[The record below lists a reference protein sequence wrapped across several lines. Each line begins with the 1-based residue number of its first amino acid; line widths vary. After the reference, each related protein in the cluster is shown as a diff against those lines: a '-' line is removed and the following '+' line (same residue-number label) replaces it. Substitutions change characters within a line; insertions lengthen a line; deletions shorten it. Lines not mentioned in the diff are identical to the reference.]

1 MSANWPLVPFS
12 EIFEIS
18 SSKRVLQRQWKN
30 SGVPF
35 YRAREIVSLSKE
47 GRVDNDLF
55 ISDDLF
61 DEFSRKYGGP
71 QSGDLM
77 VSAVG
82 TLGACYIVRPDDRF
96 YFKDAS
102 VLRFHPKIEICPRFF
117 QHAFSTPQIMDQ
129 IKAGSGS
136 TVGTLTIS
144 RANEMQIPLPPL
156 EEQKRIAAILDQADA
171 LRRLRARAL
180 DKLNTLGQAIFH
192 EMFRGSVT
200 PTTIS
205 ELLETEVLLLHKD
218 GNHGS
223 NYPRKEEFGTE
234 GVPFLSAKAISEDGY
249 LLDSEIEYLNTEK
262 AKKLKI
268 GWIKEGDVL
277 LSHNASVGKVG
288 RYQGEFGDA
297 LIGTSLTCYRP
308 NPLKLKSGFL
318 EFALRSYAFQAQL
331 KSNMSQTT
339 RNQVPI
345 TAQKSLTLTIP
356 SLAEQGAFEERVKRI
371 SLAMERSKKS
381 KCWCEELFSSLQ
393 HRAFRGDL

>member
-1 MSANWPLVPFS
+1 MKIVTLDDVALSIVDGPFGS
-12 EIFEIS
+12 NLKTSDYVE
-18 SSKRVLQRQWKN
+18 
-30 SGVPF
+30 SGVPVLQGKNITGDTF
-35 YRAREIVSLSKE
+35 VWKE
-47 GRVDNDLF
+47 VRYITEEKAKGLQRSSAVVGDHLL
-55 ISDDLF
+55 IKIGSIGYSAILDDL
-61 DEFSRKYGGP
+61 
-71 QSGDLM
+71 SGHDFAIIPANL
-77 VSAVG
+77 AR
-82 TLGACYIVRPDDRF
+82 IRPNKEIIDDRYLHHWLKSEGTKRHF
-96 YFKDAS
+96 QSIAS
-102 VLRFHPKIEICPRFF
+102 KTAQPALSLKKI
-117 QHAFSTPQIMDQ
+117 
-129 IKAGSGS
+129 
-136 TVGTLTIS
+136 
-144 RANEMQIPLPPL
+144 RATAIPLPPL
-156 EEQKRIAAILDQADA
+156 EEQKRIAGILDQADA

-192 EMFRGSVT
+192 EMFQGSIS
-200 PTTIS
+200 PATIS
-205 ELLETEVLLLHKD
+205 ELLEKEVLLLHKD

-234 GVPFLSAKAISEDGY
+234 GVPFLSAKAISEDGD

-268 GWIKEGDVL
+268 GWIREGDVL

-318 EFALRSYAFQAQL
+318 KFALRSYAFQAQL
-331 KSNMSQTT
+331 RSNMSQTT

-356 SLAEQGAFEERVKRI
+356 SLAEQEAFEERVKRI

-393 HRAFRGDL
+393 HRAFRGYL